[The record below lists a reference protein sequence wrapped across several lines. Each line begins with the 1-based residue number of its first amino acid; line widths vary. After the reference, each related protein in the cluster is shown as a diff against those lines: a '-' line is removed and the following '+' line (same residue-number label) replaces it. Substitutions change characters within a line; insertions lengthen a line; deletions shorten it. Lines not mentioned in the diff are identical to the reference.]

1 MTTVTWTLT
10 DADEGVDLPDWSA
23 GPRDVGGE
31 LQGWSVSKRR
41 LVGGRRDGVSVVEVD
56 NGGMRFTVVPTRGMG
71 IWKCI
76 ADDGRTLG
84 WQSPV
89 NGPVH
94 PKFVP
99 IADPGG
105 LGWLEGFDELLVR
118 CGLESNGA
126 PVHDARNVLQYPLHG
141 RIANLPAHR
150 VTLSVDS
157 QRGTIAVTGEVD
169 ETRFLFHH
177 LRLTSTVTT
186 TVGST
191 ELTVHDSIAN
201 LSSRPAGFQ
210 MLYHINVG
218 APLLDAG
225 SSLIAAVKR
234 VVPRDA
240 RAADGVADW
249 DTYAAP
255 EPGFAEQ
262 VYFLLDPACDA
273 DGRTRVLLKNAAGDA
288 GLELA
293 YNRKQL
299 PWFTQWKNTGAIEDG
314 YVTGLEPATNLPNPR
329 DFEERQGRVVSLA
342 AGASYDVDFS
352 LNWLLD
358 TAAVASAEAA
368 VRSLQPVGGPEVFAA
383 PQPGWCAGA

>member
-1 MTTVTWTLT
+1 MTTHTWTLT
-10 DADEGVDLPDWSA
+10 DAEEGVDLTDWS
-23 GPRDVGGE
+23 VGREDASGDFE
-31 LQGWSVSKRR
+31 GWSVSKRR
-41 LVGGRRDGVSVVEVD
+41 LVGGRRDGVSVVDVD
-56 NGGMRFTVVPTRGMG
+56 NGRMRFTVVPTRGMG
-71 IWKCI
+71 IWRCTSN
-76 ADDGRTLG
+76 DRTLG
-84 WQSPV
+84 WRSPV
-89 NGPVH
+89 KGPVH

-126 PVHDARNVLQYPLHG
+126 PVRDARNVLQYPLHG

-150 VTLSVDS
+150 VTLSVNPE
-157 QRGTIAVTGEVD
+157 QGTISVTGEVD

-186 TVGST
+186 TIGST
-191 ELTVHDSIAN
+191 ELAVHDSITN

-218 APLLDAG
+218 SPLLDAG
-225 SSLIAAVKR
+225 SKLVSPANR
-234 VVPRDA
+234 VVPRDE
-240 RAADGVADW
+240 RAAEGVNDW

-273 DGRTRVLLKNAAGDA
+273 DGRTRVLLKNAAGDT
-288 GLELA
+288 GLGLA
-293 YNRKQL
+293 YNRRQL
-299 PWFTQWKNTGAIEDG
+299 PWLTQWKNTGAIEDG

-329 DFEERQGRVVSLA
+329 DFEERQGRVVPLA
-342 AGASYDVDFS
+342 AAASYDIDFT
-352 LNWLLD
+352 LTWLLD
-358 TAAVASAEAA
+358 GASVASAEAA
-368 VRSLQPVGGPEVFAA
+368 IRSLQPAGGPEVFSV
-383 PQPGWCAGA
+383 PQPGWCAG